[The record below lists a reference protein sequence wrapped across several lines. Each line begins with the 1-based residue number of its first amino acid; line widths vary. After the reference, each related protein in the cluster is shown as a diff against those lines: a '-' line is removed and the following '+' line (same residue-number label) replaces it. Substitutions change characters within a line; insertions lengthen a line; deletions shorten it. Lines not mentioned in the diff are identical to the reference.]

1 MEKIPSEKS
10 KKSCPFCSSFKTV
23 KNGKKQFFC
32 KNCKNYFTEG
42 TTRKK
47 FSQKM
52 QTIIKTVWMLSE
64 LTKDESD
71 LKRKKNKRSSGN
83 NTKTSIRIYQK
94 DIRDF
99 MYKVK
104 DSNVDE
110 KTLSFYKA
118 DKDENIDK
126 RNFSLKNAVLLL
138 RDENSENYEIVSGL
152 DLMNHI
158 RFKDLSLQVNQQA
171 ITAKRGY
178 VN

>member
-1 MEKIPSEKS
+1 
-10 KKSCPFCSSFKTV
+10 
-23 KNGKKQFFC
+23 
-32 KNCKNYFTEG
+32 
-42 TTRKK
+42 
-47 FSQKM
+47 
-52 QTIIKTVWMLSE
+52 
-64 LTKDESD
+64 
-71 LKRKKNKRSSGN
+71 
-83 NTKTSIRIYQK
+83 
-94 DIRDF
+94 

-110 KTLSFYKA
+110 KTLSFYSA

-171 ITAKRGY
+171 ITAKRVY